1 VEGEGEISEARRNAN
16 SGIRAA
22 YIPNPIGLSTKRFKK
37 RMLDALAVVIYY
49 CLNTGKEVIR
59 KIYE

>member
-1 VEGEGEISEARRNAN
+1 MLAQKFKLTHYA
-16 SGIRAA
+16 
-22 YIPNPIGLSTKRFKK
+22 KK
-37 RMLDALAVVIYY
+37 RTLDAPAVVIYY

>member
-1 VEGEGEISEARRNAN
+1 MAGSVIP
-16 SGIRAA
+16 AA
-22 YIPNPIGLSTKRFKK
+22 YILNFIALSTKRLKK
-37 RMLDALAVVIYY
+37 RMLDAPAVVIYY